1 MDENIGQINFNHV
14 GKPSYPTR
22 RVVLGQI
29 DTKSQNIGG
38 KPVGNNKKI
47 GLTQRQPNALCVNQN
62 KINNVTYAKTVQPN
76 CGKKPVSKTNKLSGF
91 SIFCDEPDKT
101 EPNFQQIHYTKDDE
115 NGQKHGQQKDHLQM
129 AIAQVKGNESTQ
141 SKNLMAM
148 KSLVL
153 EEEEEEEVE
162 EEEKKE
168 EEKTDLTCDE
178 SMMTIE
184 NEDDENENDDPFN
197 SSLETVKS
205 VSCFDNFLISKC
217 LEYSNDIHLYLLE
230 FERKNLADP
239 YYMAKQPEINH
250 KMRSILIDWMVE
262 VSIEYGL
269 LDETLFLA
277 VSCIDR
283 FEII

>member
-47 GLTQRQPNALCVNQN
+47 GLTQRQQNALCVNQN
-62 KINNVTYAKTVQPN
+62 KINITYAKTVKPN
-76 CGKKPVSKTNKLSGF
+76 CGNKPVSKTNKNSGF
-91 SIFCDEPDKT
+91 SIYCDQPDKI
-101 EPNFQQIHYTKDDE
+101 EQNFQLTHTKDDE
-115 NGQKHGQQKDHLQM
+115 NEQKHGQQNHLQM

-153 EEEEEEEVE
+153 EEE
-162 EEEKKE
+162 E

-205 VSCFDNFLISKC
+205 VSSFDNFLITKC

-230 FERKNLADP
+230 FERKNLPDP
-239 YYMAKQPEINH
+239 YYMAKQPEINQ

-277 VSCIDR
+277 ASCIDR
-283 FEII
+283 FETIQCIQLLIN